1 MKSLHIVDYTYDLPE
16 EAIAQYP
23 AKERSGSRLLQ
34 WKDDQISDHY
44 FTDLPELISDA
55 SQLVY
60 NNTKV
65 INARMIF
72 QRSTGARIELFLLQ
86 PVQPRSME
94 QALAACNDCTWEC
107 LIGGGKRWKLDEQI
121 FAEIEGIRIEAAK
134 IKRLEGATHEVKLT
148 WDEEDLCFSDLLERL
163 GKVPLP
169 PYMRRDVEPDDP
181 SRYQTTYAVWE
192 GSVAAPTAGLHF
204 TSELLEKIRDQ
215 GTRIEAVTLHVG
227 AGTFKPVA
235 SSDVLTH
242 EMHAEMVT
250 VSKEFVRK
258 LYDNEGARIAVG
270 TTTLRS
276 LESLYW
282 LAVRMKKEPDTR
294 FVHQWDPYKLS
305 SDFASY
311 QDALEWLLDNWPA
324 QEDLLRF
331 DTAIMITPHYEI
343 KSIDA
348 LITNFHMPKSTL
360 LLLIGSVLGG
370 EWKRV
375 YGHALN
381 KGYRFLS
388 YGDSNLLWLNQKSR

>member
-1 MKSLHIVDYTYDLPE
+1 MRSLHIADYTYELPE
-16 EAIAQYP
+16 EAIAQHP

-34 WKDDQISDHY
+34 WKDDHISDHR
-44 FTDLPELISDA
+44 FTDLPGLVSDA
-55 SQLVY
+55 TQLVY

-94 QALAACNDCTWEC
+94 QALAASNECIWEC
-107 LIGGGKRWKLDEQI
+107 LIGGGKRWKQDERI
-121 FAEIEGIRIEAAK
+121 FAEIEGVRVEAEK
-134 IKRLEGATHEVKLT
+134 IKRLDGAAHEVKLS
-148 WDEEDLCFSDLLERL
+148 WGAPELCFSELLEKL

-204 TSELLEKIRDQ
+204 TPEVLQRIKDQ
-215 GTRIEAVTLHVG
+215 GTSIEAVTLHVG
-227 AGTFKPVA
+227 AGTFKPVEA
-235 SSDVLTH
+235 MDALEH
-242 EMHAEMVT
+242 EMHAETVT

-258 LYDNEGARIAVG
+258 LSENQGSRIAVG
-270 TTTLRS
+270 TTSLRS

-282 LAVRMKKEPDTR
+282 LAVRMKKDPDAR
-294 FVHQWDPYKLS
+294 FVNQWDPYKLS
-305 SDFASY
+305 SDFTSY
-311 QDALEWLLDNWPA
+311 QGALEWLLDNWPS
-324 QEDLLRF
+324 QENLLRF
-331 DTAIMITPHYEI
+331 DTAIMITPQYQI

-360 LLLIGSVLGG
+360 LLLIGSVLGDD
-370 EWKRV
+370 WKRV
-375 YGHALN
+375 YEHALN
-381 KGYRFLS
+381 SGYRFLS
-388 YGDSNLLWLNQKSR
+388 YGDSSLLWLNKKSR